1 MSRATDI
8 ISLEEYG
15 RIARENGL
23 NPDLFVDP
31 SWDSSNTLA
40 FAEHVAELAAQ
51 RGYDEGRRVQNGDK
65 LTADEYMRLL
75 EWSRAGKPA
84 STAFTSGLLRDI
96 AYLLEHVMSEQ
107 ALAGRKPQDE
117 NKVAVLYDLSPLA
130 AESVVRGKLI
140 EMGWTPP
147 KAEQQ
152 EPVRQH
158 RTVTYVCPVCAAS
171 MIESDEAMLRQAL
184 EGIELHLRHHERGC
198 VFLDEIAL
206 ALRERLASGHE
217 CASAIRAMKAQ
228 HGGAE

>member
-1 MSRATDI
+1 MSRATYI
-8 ISLEEYG
+8 ISLEEFD
-15 RIARENGL
+15 RIAREHGL

-158 RTVTYVCPVCAAS
+158 RTVTYICPVCAAS
-171 MIESDEAMLRQAL
+171 L
-184 EGIELHLRHHERGC
+184 EMEE
-198 VFLDEIAL
+198 
-206 ALRERLASGHE
+206 
-217 CASAIRAMKAQ
+217 
-228 HGGAE
+228 